1 MAAAA
6 ASSGIKIY
14 KAFGSDRGYDSPVD
28 AFRETHGDFSV
39 EFDASRS
46 NCETVGSVISCGT
59 PALYRSAF
67 VHEFGHVLDNHAGGH
82 AHDLDPYY
90 DSEGNAIDG
99 GDSWTRGS
107 EGFLCVNNSS
117 CMEHRPGMGYGDDPN
132 CQGAGA
138 QSSGCA
144 KIEQWADLYMNWV
157 LDGTGDP
164 FHGFAANAAG
174 DARRKFMIQQF
185 NWLFQKRYLP

>member
-67 VHEFGHVLDNHAGGH
+67 VHEFGHVLDNHAGGY
-82 AHDLDPYY
+82 AHELDAY
-90 DSEGNAIDG
+90 D
-99 GDSWTRGS
+99 
-107 EGFLCVNNSS
+107 
-117 CMEHRPGMGYGDDPN
+117 Y
-132 CQGAGA
+132 
-138 QSSGCA
+138 
-144 KIEQWADLYMNWV
+144 KIRLS
-157 LDGTGDP
+157 
-164 FHGFAANAAG
+164 
-174 DARRKFMIQQF
+174 
-185 NWLFQKRYLP
+185 